1 MIMRRLFLISSVLL
15 CLASFTSIDMLAQE
29 YVATPVT
36 ISKEKVRSNGKLYYS
51 HVVLERQTLFSIA
64 KTYGVTIQEIYDAN
78 PSMDIEQQG
87 LKKDEIILIPYKSPE
102 EIQAQENQVQT
113 SETTAAVPAK
123 KDNKDRG
130 VKSLPEENPG
140 SSAQPTQSD
149 YFYHVVKWF
158 EDLDDI
164 AKKYDIPVETI
175 MKFNGMTDKA
185 VSRKQKIKIPT
196 HPELVNQTPATQK
209 GNTPLD
215 NKIQEKINNIKEG
228 KTEQEVVSKS
238 GMTVNATLL
247 LPFNTTSHINDNS
260 LDFYSGALI
269 AIRDLGN
276 AGIGTDL
283 HVYDA
288 SLAPLPVTAERFG
301 LSDIVIGPSSPADIS
316 KALAVCP
323 SGTNIVSPLDPRSAS
338 LAYSHQNIIQA
349 PTPANVQYRDLIKWI
364 EDDRQLGDKVILVTE
379 KGAKPTSGT
388 TEIITALEK
397 SGLTYNK
404 VSYTILE
411 SNNILSTFGS
421 IMSSTGSNRV
431 LVASESEAFV
441 NDLGRNL
448 ELMMHKGMKIIL
460 YSPSKIRT
468 FDTIDVESFHNLS
481 LHVSAGYYIDYDDP
495 RVQKF
500 VLDYRSLF
508 GCDPSQFAFQGY
520 DIAYYFIGQRARYGK
535 SWEKNMDRRVNM
547 LQGDFKFE
555 STGNGGYINNAV
567 RRVVYN
573 PDFSISLI
581 GR

>member
-1 MIMRRLFLISSVLL
+1 MRRLLFISSVLL
-15 CLASFTSIDMLAQE
+15 CLASFASIDALAQE

-36 ISKEKVRSNGKLYYS
+36 ISKEKVKSNGKLYYS
-51 HVVLERQTLFSIA
+51 HVVLEKQTLFSIA

-87 LKKDEIILIPYKSPE
+87 LKKDEIILIPYKSASEIE
-102 EIQAQENQVQT
+102 EQAQEAAGQT
-113 SETTAAVPAK
+113 VSAAPK
-123 KDNKDRG
+123 KDNKSRG
-130 VKSLPEENPG
+130 AKSLPEENPG

-338 LAYSHQNIIQA
+338 LAYSHQNVIQA

-411 SNNILSTFGS
+411 SKNILSTFGA

-441 NDLGRNL
+441 NDLVRNL
-448 ELMMHKGMKIIL
+448 DLMVHKGMNVIL

-495 RVQKF
+495 RVQRF

-520 DIAYYFIGQRARYGK
+520 DIAYFFIGQRARYGK
-535 SWEKNMDRRVNM
+535 SWEKNLDHRVNM

-555 STGNGGYINNAV
+555 SVGNGGYINDAV

-573 PDFSISLI
+573 PNFSISLI

>member
-1 MIMRRLFLISSVLL
+1 MRRLLLISSVLL
-15 CLASFTSIDMLAQE
+15 CLASFASVDMLAQE

-36 ISKEKVRSNGKLYYS
+36 ISKEKVKSNGKLYYS
-51 HVVLERQTLFSIA
+51 HIVLEKQTLFSIA

-78 PSMDIEQQG
+78 LSMDIEQQG
-87 LKKDEIILIPYKSPE
+87 LKKDEIILIPFKSASDIE
-102 EIQAQENQVQT
+102 EQAQSSAVQT
-113 SETTAAVPAK
+113 GTASP
-123 KDNKDRG
+123 NKENKNRG
-130 VKSLPEENPG
+130 MKSLPEEKPG

-175 MKFNGMTDKA
+175 MKFNQMTDKA

-196 HPELVNQTPATQK
+196 HPELINQDAAAPV

-215 NKIQEKINNIKEG
+215 NKIQDKINNIKKSSTDE
-228 KTEQEVVSKS
+228 EVVSKS
-238 GMTVNATLL
+238 GITVNATLL
-247 LPFNTTSHINDNS
+247 LPFNTTSRVNDNS

-288 SLAPLPVTAERFG
+288 SISPLPVTAERFG

-316 KALAVCP
+316 KALTVCP
-323 SGTNIVSPLDPRSAS
+323 AGTNIVSPLDPRSAS

-349 PTPANVQYRDLIKWI
+349 PTPANVQYRDLVKWI

-388 TEIITALEK
+388 NEIITTLDK

-411 SNNILSTFGS
+411 SKNILSTFGS

-441 NDLGRNL
+441 NDLVRNL
-448 ELMMHKGMKIIL
+448 DLMIHKGMNIVL

-481 LHVSAGYYIDYDDP
+481 LHVSAGYFIDYDDP

-520 DIAYYFIGQRARYGK
+520 DITFFFIGQKARYGK
-535 SWEKNMDRRVNM
+535 SWDKNLDHRVNM

-555 STGNGGYINNAV
+555 NIGNGGYINDAV

-581 GR
+581 ER

>member
-1 MIMRRLFLISSVLL
+1 MRRLLLISSVLI
-15 CLASFTSIDMLAQE
+15 CLASFTSIDVLAQE

-36 ISKEKVRSNGKLYYS
+36 RSKEKVKSNGKLYYS
-51 HVVLERQTLFSIA
+51 HVVLEKQTLFSIA

-87 LKKDEIILIPYKSPE
+87 LKKDEIILIPYKS
-102 EIQAQENQVQT
+102 I
-113 SETTAAVPAK
+113 S
-123 KDNKDRG
+123 
-130 VKSLPEENPG
+130 VKNLSEENPG
-140 SSAQPTQSD
+140 SRAQPTQSD

-175 MKFNGMTDKA
+175 MKFNGMTDKS
-185 VSRKQKIKIPT
+185 VSRKQKIKIPI
-196 HPELVNQTPATQK
+196 HPELINQAPAPQQ

-228 KTEQEVVSKS
+228 KTEQEVVSRS
-238 GMTVNATLL
+238 EMTVNATLL
-247 LPFNTTSHINDNS
+247 LPFNTTSRVNDNS

-288 SLAPLPVTAERFG
+288 SLAPLPVTEERFG

-323 SGTNIVSPLDPRSAS
+323 SGTSIVSPLDPRSAS
-338 LAYSHQNIIQA
+338 LAYSHQNVIQA

-364 EDDRQLGDKVILVTE
+364 GDDRRLGDKIILVTE

-388 TEIITALEK
+388 NEIITALEK
-397 SGLTYNK
+397 SGLTYNI

-411 SNNILSTFGS
+411 SKNILSTFS
-421 IMSSTGSNRV
+421 AIMSSTGSNRV
-431 LVASESEAFV
+431 LAASESEAFV
-441 NDLGRNL
+441 NDLVRNL
-448 ELMMHKGMKIIL
+448 DLMVHKGMNVVL

-468 FDTIDVESFHNLS
+468 FDTIDVESFHHLS
-481 LHVSAGYYIDYDDP
+481 LHVSAGYYIDYNDP
-495 RVQKF
+495 RVQRF

-520 DIAYYFIGQRARYGK
+520 DIAYFFIGQRARYGK
-535 SWEKNMDRRVNM
+535 SWEKNLDHRVNM

-555 STGNGGYINNAV
+555 SAGNGGYINDAV